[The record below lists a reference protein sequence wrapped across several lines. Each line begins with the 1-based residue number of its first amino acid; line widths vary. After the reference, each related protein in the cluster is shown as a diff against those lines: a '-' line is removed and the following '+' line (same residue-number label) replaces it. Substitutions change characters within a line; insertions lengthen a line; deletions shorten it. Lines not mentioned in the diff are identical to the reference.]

1 MLKIVKRNENESSSI
16 PYSVLGRETISRDFL
31 RDPELNKDLL
41 PQPYRRIDKIL
52 QELLDDTWNIIE
64 KADTDKKLEAQKYRP
79 DKIGRLS
86 VMEVRIHFLNRRLEN
101 I

>member
-1 MLKIVKRNENESSSI
+1 MLKIVNRSHDESLSI

-52 QELLDDTWNIIE
+52 QELLDDAWDKIE
-64 KADTDKKLEAQKYRP
+64 KTDTAKKLEAQKYRP

-86 VMEVRIHFLNRRLEN
+86 VIEVGFVYKF
-101 I
+101 